1 MFWLKYESS
10 FPSEEAQKAK
20 ALQLASHL
28 NLALC
33 HLKLQVFS
41 IATESCNKALEL
53 DSNNEKGLF
62 YRGED
67 HLVVNDFE
75 LAWADFWKVLQL
87 YQNNEATKAQLAVCQ
102 QQICRKLA
110 WEKKLYANMFERL
123 AEEENKVKPEAS
135 SGDNPTDTEMKEGQK
150 SNTTESQSQVET
162 EA

>member
-1 MFWLKYESS
+1 MKETETWEQLVPLPMEGVDISPKQEEGMLKVIERG
-10 FPSEEAQKAK
+10 
-20 ALQLASHL
+20 H
-28 NLALC
+28 
-33 HLKLQVFS
+33 
-41 IATESCNKALEL
+41 SCNKALEL
-53 DSNNEKGLF
+53 DSNDEKGLF
-62 YRGED
+62 CRGED

-87 YQNNEATKAQLAVCQ
+87 YPNNEATKAQLAVCQ
-102 QQICRKLA
+102 QQICRQLA

-135 SGDNPTDTEMKEGQK
+135 SGDNPTDTEMKKEQK